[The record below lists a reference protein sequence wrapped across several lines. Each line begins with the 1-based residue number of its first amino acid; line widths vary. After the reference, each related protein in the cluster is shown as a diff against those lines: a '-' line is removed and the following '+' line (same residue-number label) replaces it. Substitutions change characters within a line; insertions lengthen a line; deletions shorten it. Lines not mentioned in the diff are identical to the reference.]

1 MSSLAKYYTCDLQNI
16 DTLQQKFPLRHTSV
30 NNASLYSHTLLPFAL
45 PSGQVILGNNLINH
59 PKPTLLHFPF
69 PFASLYVKRSWTSCF
84 SQNILNNI
92 SWLAP
97 KYSSTR
103 KPSDTIGRFLS
114 FQDKLIKFWC
124 KQPLKVKVQ
133 RWECGVPPNGVYWE
147 SPLSLS
153 IYTSGKGSWGAYSS
167 EIPHATVLGALIAP
181 PDRRWGRE
189 AVVGVWALAGPL
201 LPPPSAGGLG
211 AWPMSHP
218 RWFRA
223 QIVRVSR
230 PFRYSFAQFSV
241 KLCQNAPSCLFSTV
255 FSCISPAK

>member
-1 MSSLAKYYTCDLQNI
+1 MVCVLREGLSPSSYT
-16 DTLQQKFPLRHTSV
+16 TLRTVS
-30 NNASLYSHTLLPFAL
+30 
-45 PSGQVILGNNLINH
+45 
-59 PKPTLLHFPF
+59 
-69 PFASLYVKRSWTSCF
+69 R
-84 SQNILNNI
+84 
-92 SWLAP
+92 
-97 KYSSTR
+97 
-103 KPSDTIGRFLS
+103 
-114 FQDKLIKFWC
+114 
-124 KQPLKVKVQ
+124 
-133 RWECGVPPNGVYWE
+133 ECSE
-147 SPLSLS
+147 
-153 IYTSGKGSWGAYSS
+153 